1 MILIASSFFAVLLI
15 TFGVV
20 SVAAA
25 PSRVDKTL
33 QNRLAAISIDKG
45 GIPGAAALQA
55 GELLRKTATSRFDW
69 IGQSIGKYISMQSL
83 QKWIS
88 QAALNTTASALLV
101 QTAAAAGIG
110 AVITFFFAPFF
121 AAVIPGCPRLRH
133 PALGSHRLCALSPP
147 ACLRKSSA
155 PRHRYDGSF
164 PPCRPFHRRRHR
176 NHGQGA
182 PEPACSEFSEVFRQ
196 QNFGLPLRDA
206 LMQLIDRVPSQ
217 DLRVLVTAI
226 VVQRETGGNLVEVLD
241 RTIHVIRERQRIQG
255 EIRVQTAQGRLTGWI
270 LTLLPVIVMLLI
282 NVHGSRLF
290 QAPARRSL
298 RAQAPHALRRAH
310 RAGSLHPSTASSTP
324 SMSRRR
330 RQSW

>member
-20 SVAAA
+20 SIAAA
-25 PSRVDKTL
+25 PNRVDKTL
-33 QNRLAAISIDKG
+33 QARLAAISIDKS

-55 GELLRKTATSRFDW
+55 SELLRKTATSRFDW
-69 IGQSIGKYISMQSL
+69 IGQTIGRYISMQAL

-101 QTAAAAGIG
+101 QTAAAAVIG
-110 AVITFFFAPFF
+110 FLVTLFFAPFI
-121 AAVIPGCPRLRH
+121 AAEVPGALVCAAIPWARIAFCRSRRLSAFEK
-133 PALGSHRLCALSPP
+133 ALPHAIDMMARS
-147 ACLRKSSA
+147 LRAGHSTSGA
-155 PRHRYDGSF
+155 IEIMAE
-164 PPCRPFHRRRHR
+164 
-176 NHGQGA
+176 GA
-182 PEPACSEFSEVFRQ
+182 PEPAGSEFSEVFRQ

-241 RTIHVIRERQRIQG
+241 RTVFVIRERQRIQG

-270 LTLLPVIVMLLI
+270 LTLLPMIVMLMI
-282 NVHGSRLF
+282 NVSDPGYSKPLF
-290 QAPARRSL
+290 HDPFGHKLLGLCGVLILLGAFTINRIINSIDV
-298 RAQAPHALRRAH
+298 
-310 RAGSLHPSTASSTP
+310 
-324 SMSRRR
+324 
-330 RQSW
+330 